1 MRRLHDPTVEPTGRP
16 DRSVRPVGPTVGSC
30 ERSSDRSARPVGRIK
45 HVKFIQPVGPT
56 VASLKLSSNCRTD
69 YRPDYAN
76 EVPNQPKKS
85 TYNHD
90 ASNDVIFSSAR

>member
-1 MRRLHDPTVEPTGRP
+1 MRRLHDPTVGPTGRT

-30 ERSSDRSARPVGRIK
+30 KRSSDRSARPVGRIK

-56 VASLKLSSNCRTD
+56 VAPSKRSSDYRTD

-76 EVPNQPKKS
+76 EVPQ
-85 TYNHD
+85 
-90 ASNDVIFSSAR
+90 SANKIDI